1 MNKEPYDKVNELA
14 DKYSKSISKVDTYRL
29 YLKEAF
35 ISGYLQRDKEL
46 ESTKQ
51 DNK

>member
-1 MNKEPYDKVNELA
+1 MKEPYDKVNELA

-35 ISGYLQRDKEL
+35 IQGYLQRDKEL